1 MSAAGVLV
9 VVGDGVAGA
18 VVAAGVAGGVVVGS
32 DGVVLASVV
41 VADAEVADAEV
52 ADAEAVGGVVV
63 SEEVVDAEAVNGV
76 VVSEEVVDAE
86 SVNGVVG
93 AVVDGPLEVLGA
105 ASPVGLGP
113 QPLSERAAMASPA
126 ARLAHVF
133 TCPLHGA
140 AGRHDGRRG
149 IGHLPRRR

>member
-1 MSAAGVLV
+1 MSVAGVLV

-18 VVAAGVAGGVVVGS
+18 AVAAGVVA
-32 DGVVLASVV
+32 DAE

-76 VVSEEVVDAE
+76 V
-86 SVNGVVG
+86 G
-93 AVVDGPLEVLGA
+93 AVVDGPLEVRGA
-105 ASPVGLGP
+105 ASPVALGP

-149 IGHLPRRR
+149 SGHPQRRR

>member
-1 MSAAGVLV
+1 MSVAGVLV

-18 VVAAGVAGGVVVGS
+18 AVAAGVAGGVVVGR

-41 VADAEVADAEV
+41 VADAEV

-76 VVSEEVVDAE
+76 V
-86 SVNGVVG
+86 G

-105 ASPVGLGP
+105 ASPVALGP

-149 IGHLPRRR
+149 IGHPQRRR

>member
-1 MSAAGVLV
+1 MSVAGVLV

-41 VADAEVADAEV
+41 VADAEVADAE
-52 ADAEAVGGVVV
+52 AVGGVVV
-63 SEEVVDAEAVNGV
+63 SEEVVDAEVVNGV

-86 SVNGVVG
+86 AVNGVVG

>member
-1 MSAAGVLV
+1 V
-9 VVGDGVAGA
+9 VVDR
-18 VVAAGVAGGVVVGS
+18 

-41 VADAEVADAEV
+41 VADDEVADDEVADDEV

-63 SEEVVDAEAVNGV
+63 SEEVVGAEA
-76 VVSEEVVDAE
+76 
-86 SVNGVVG
+86 VNGVVG

-140 AGRHDGRRG
+140 VGRHDGRRG
-149 IGHLPRRR
+149 SGHPQRRR

>member
-1 MSAAGVLV
+1 MTGVLV

-18 VVAAGVAGGVVVGS
+18 AVAVGVVDGVAVAVRVVDGVAVVR
-32 DGVVLASVV
+32 DGVVLAGV
-41 VADAEVADAEV
+41 VAGAEVA
-52 ADAEAVGGVVV
+52 GGVVV
-63 SEEVVDAEAVNGV
+63 SEEVAGAEA
-76 VVSEEVVDAE
+76 
-86 SVNGVVG
+86 VNGVVG
-93 AVVDGPLEVLGA
+93 AVVDGLGDGPLEVLGA
-105 ASPVGLGP
+105 ASPVALGP

-149 IGHLPRRR
+149 SGHPQRRR

>member
-1 MSAAGVLV
+1 MAGVLV

-41 VADAEVADAEV
+41 VADAEVADAEAV
-52 ADAEAVGGVVV
+52 GGVVVSEEVVDAEAVGGVVV
-63 SEEVVDAEAVNGV
+63 SEEVVDAEA
-76 VVSEEVVDAE
+76 
-86 SVNGVVG
+86 VNGVVG

-113 QPLSERAAMASPA
+113 QPLSERAAMTSPA